1 MSEPVRELPQASRP
15 TPSLS
20 GAVRSTLRLP
30 ANVADA
36 WPGLDLEAR
45 RRILAVVVE
54 SMAVG
59 SAVRGRTSF
68 DPDRIAISWRV

>member
-1 MSEPVRELPQASRP
+1 
-15 TPSLS
+15 
-20 GAVRSTLRLP
+20 
-30 ANVADA
+30 VADA

-54 SMAVG
+54 SIAVG